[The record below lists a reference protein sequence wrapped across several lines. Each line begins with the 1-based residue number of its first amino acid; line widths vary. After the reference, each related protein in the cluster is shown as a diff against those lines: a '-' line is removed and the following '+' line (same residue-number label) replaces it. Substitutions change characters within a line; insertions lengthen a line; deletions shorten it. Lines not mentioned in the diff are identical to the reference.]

1 VSAKRLLPEQ
11 ALIPYT
17 AGFPPGRRWLVL
29 APHPDDEVF
38 GIGATLAQAVAR
50 GVDVRLV
57 IVTDGAAQGD
67 APRREGEARDSA
79 RELGLGE
86 PQFWRF
92 PDRGIAPGDA
102 RLRRAIAGALR
113 ELEPDTVMVTSP
125 VDLHPDHRS
134 LALATQRALRRRL
147 ALGLRRQAP
156 SWLAAYEVTMP
167 LRPNLLVAGDPAWD
181 AKVRAAA
188 CYASQLAYRPYD
200 RIMEA
205 LSTYRS
211 LTLDGVRHAEALHVL
226 PASRV
231 ARMTARGWAQ
241 EMGSPLGV
249 TSALG

>member
-1 VSAKRLLPEQ
+1 MRRLPQEDELM
-11 ALIPYT
+11 PYRT
-17 AGFPPGRRWLVL
+17 DFPPGGRWLVL

-38 GIGATLAQAVAR
+38 GVGATLAQAVAR
-50 GVDVRLV
+50 GVEVRLV

-67 APRREGEARDSA
+67 APQREDEARNSA
-79 RELGLGE
+79 EALGLGVPE
-86 PQFWRF
+86 FWRF
-92 PDRGIAPGDA
+92 ADRGLTPDDAP
-102 RLRRAIAGALR
+102 LRRAIVDAMR
-113 ELEPDTVMVTSP
+113 ESEPDTVMVTSP

-147 ALGLRRQAP
+147 ALGLRRRAP

-188 CYASQLAYRPYD
+188 CYVSQLAYRPYD

-211 LTLDGVRHAEALHVL
+211 LTLDGVRHAEAFHVL

-231 ARMTARGWAQ
+231 ARMTASGWAQ
-241 EMGSPLGV
+241 EMGSPFGV
-249 TSALG
+249 TPTSE